1 MAEEITDLE
10 SKIKKWLNESGYPLE
25 MEIAQCLQKAEFSV
39 NQSEFFEDSESGKW
53 RETDVVAYA
62 EHRSLSC
69 QATFALIA
77 ECKGS
82 KNKPWVLFS
91 SKDNYPESL
100 SVARRASGSRC
111 NSILKL
117 LASSNKEIIKS
128 PLFAVPER
136 PGYSLA
142 VALKNDGNKDD
153 GNNIDVAFKA
163 LNSVLKATIGLIN
176 RLDNLNIIHFVWP
189 AIVINAPLFESY
201 LDDEG
206 NLQVNEIQKG
216 LLIWKNP
223 MINNHT
229 LVDIYTKDQ
238 FIADSKKIH
247 TNALDFL
254 ELAVQEN
261 DRWPRTK
268 KKGNS
273 EPKKT

>member
-1 MAEEITDLE
+1 MADESADLANNV
-10 SKIKKWLNESGYPLE
+10 KKWLNKSGYPLE
-25 MEIAQCLQKAEFSV
+25 MEIAQCLQKSGFGV

-77 ECKGS
+77 ECKGG
-82 KNKPWVLFS
+82 KDKPWVLFS

-100 SVARRASGSRC
+100 SVARRASSDKGE
-111 NSILKL
+111 SILNL
-117 LASSNKEIIKS
+117 LALNEKIKKS
-128 PLFAVPER
+128 PLFALPER

-142 VALKNDGNKDD
+142 VALKDD

-163 LNSVLKATIGLIN
+163 LNSVLKATIGLVN
-176 RLDNLNIIHFVWP
+176 RLDNLNIIPFVWP
-189 AIVINAPLFESY
+189 TIVINAPLFESY

-206 NLQVNEIQKG
+206 NLQVHEIQKG

-238 FIADSKKIH
+238 FIAESKKIH
-247 TNALDFL
+247 TNAIDFL
-254 ELAVQEN
+254 KLAVQEN

-268 KKGNS
+268 KKGDS
-273 EPKKT
+273 EPKKS